1 MCQLKQ
7 SIPVL
12 NFQLRRGIRIN
23 DIEDQAIVQ
32 SYTVQS
38 TTVQSITDQTST
50 VQSDTVQSDTVPSR
64 HTDKSRSS
72 RYRDIG
78 NLAVAIAIYIGK
90 MTAITAI
97 SRIQKNIFKKC
108 ILVFLAVFSCL
119 KQAPKL
125 LRATLSLH
133 EHL

>member
-1 MCQLKQ
+1 MVNLICQFDLIDVFHWAGN
-7 SIPVL
+7 S
-12 NFQLRRGIRIN
+12 GC
-23 DIEDQAIVQ
+23 
-32 SYTVQS
+32 T
-38 TTVQSITDQTST
+38 
-50 VQSDTVQSDTVPSR
+50 R